1 MSETEAIIKHLHE
14 ILDKEKNL
22 AEVLQRSLAKAREVA
37 QADLRP
43 DLFDALEWP
52 QNLEEYEAYLSRF
65 VRWVPRQADSP
76 PWQRLAADERHA
88 KEVSD
93 RMSHFFWLVD
103 QKVDDD
109 DGAVPQSFDVFKE
122 WLNEF
127 ARRWGNFLD
136 MTESFNPETL
146 QSFIDNAPEYRVHE
160 SMINGKP
167 NMPSGWLTF
176 NQFFAREL
184 NAGLRPI
191 SEPGSNLVVTCPA
204 DCVFQQQYDIDAQ
217 SNIPATTIK
226 HSHKYGNIKQLLEG
240 SEYAD
245 RFAGGTFVH
254 YELLPSSYHRYHLP
268 VSGEVKESFVIHG
281 KVFQQVDLVN
291 GELESSDTATTGYEF
306 FQTRGVVTIDT
317 SASDGGD
324 LGIVA
329 VIPVGM
335 AQVAS
340 VNLTAVESTR
350 LYKGQ
355 QFGYFQFGG
364 SDIIILFEP
373 GVEVQVD
380 TGEQYRLVGTPIARC
395 RPRSA

>member
-22 AEVLQRSLAKAREVA
+22 AEVLQRSLVKARQVA

-52 QNLEEYEAYLSRF
+52 QNFEEYEAYLSRF

-103 QKVDDD
+103 QQVDDD

-136 MTESFNPETL
+136 TTESFDPETL

-204 DCVFQQQYDIDAQ
+204 DCIFQHQYDIDAE
-217 SNIPATTIK
+217 SNIPATTVK

-245 RFAGGTFVH
+245 SFAGGTFVH

-281 KVFQQVDLVN
+281 KVYQQVDLVN
-291 GELESSDTATTGYEF
+291 GEIESSDTATTGYEF
-306 FQTRGVVTIDT
+306 F
-317 SASDGGD
+317 
-324 LGIVA
+324 
-329 VIPVGM
+329 
-335 AQVAS
+335 
-340 VNLTAVESTR
+340 
-350 LYKGQ
+350 
-355 QFGYFQFGG
+355 
-364 SDIIILFEP
+364 
-373 GVEVQVD
+373 
-380 TGEQYRLVGTPIARC
+380 
-395 RPRSA
+395 